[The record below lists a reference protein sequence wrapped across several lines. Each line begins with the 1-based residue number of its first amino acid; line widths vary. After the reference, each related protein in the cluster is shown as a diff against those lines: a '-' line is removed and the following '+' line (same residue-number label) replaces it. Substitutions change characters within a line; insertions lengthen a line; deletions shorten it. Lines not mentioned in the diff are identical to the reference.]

1 MCMCMYLACVHADS
15 YVMPV
20 SHIHRCP
27 SHTHIYLLHATR
39 RILRSCS
46 NHRRHRCHLV
56 HRPLPTLPVTL
67 VFAALPLLSLH
78 HRCVCYRLLP
88 AFPSLLSQDRSPI
101 PNYQPATK
109 VHGEIKCFDRVSMK
123 IYVCETLRADGIC
136 SAQVEVQVGKVV
148 GFGSVVANSFSW
160 PLARNLGPIG
170 GCSSASG
177 LSICGMTAS
186 CTQSAAPT
194 CRSATPL
201 APPYT
206 VPTRRRRR
214 RRRRR
219 PRRRGRCL
227 SVL

>member
-1 MCMCMYLACVHADS
+1 
-15 YVMPV
+15 MPI
-20 SHIHRCP
+20 HTLCLFYIIHRCP

-101 PNYQPATK
+101 PNYRPATK

-136 SAQVEVQVGKVV
+136 SAQVEVQVGTVV

-160 PLARNLGPIG
+160 PLARNLGPRRVLKRKRAEHLRDDGKLYAVG
-170 GCSSASG
+170 GPC
-177 LSICGMTAS
+177 
-186 CTQSAAPT
+186 T

-219 PRRRGRCL
+219 RPRRRGRCL